1 MHDVLAR
8 GSDYTAVLQRF
19 LTTLNQPD
27 AAALRGL
34 VAGRQDPD
42 S

>member
-8 GSDYTAVLQRF
+8 GSDHTAVLQRF
-19 LTTLNQPD
+19 LTTLSQPD

-34 VAGRQDPD
+34 VRWRQDPD